1 MNDNILVGKGE
12 ESQVHLLGQYAN
24 RHGLVAGA
32 TGTGKTVTL
41 MMLAEGFS
49 RMGVPVFMA
58 DVKGDMAGLAMQGND
73 NPKILERAE
82 NIGIDNFSF
91 NGNPVSFWD
100 LWNNSGN
107 PIRTSVESIG
117 ATLMARMLDVSDAQ
131 EGVLDVAYHYARE
144 RNIALNTLKDFRA
157 LLTYMAQNREFISTE
172 YGLINSN
179 SIGAIQRRLLTLEND
194 GIDNFFGTP
203 ALELSD
209 FMRNQ
214 NGKGIINILSAESLI
229 LRPRMYSTFL
239 LWLLSELFDKMPE
252 LGDVDKPEL
261 VFFFDEAHLLFDDCS
276 GALLRRVEQVVR
288 LIRSKG
294 VGVYFCSQNPDDIP
308 ETVLGQLGNRVQ
320 HALRAFT
327 PRDQKAVRAAAETF
341 VENPNFDVGDVIT
354 RLGVGEA
361 LTSMLDDK
369 GIPQPVQR
377 TMISPP
383 QCRLGT
389 ISHEERMQIVDNDS
403 LKRKYSN
410 DNNVDTT
417 NKYDPRDDFDDTI
430 DYWNIEPSKNIN
442 PEPESPDNFVT
453 RFMNEFRKA
462 LMFKN

>member
-1 MNDNILVGKGE
+1 MNDTILIGKGD
-12 ESQVHLLGQYAN
+12 ESQVHLLGKYAN

-58 DVKGDMAGLAMQGND
+58 DVKGDMAGLAMQGED
-73 NPKILERAE
+73 NQKIRGRAE
-82 NIGIDNFSF
+82 KIGLDAFDFSS
-91 NGNPVSFWD
+91 NPVSFWD
-100 LWNNSGN
+100 LWDKIGN

-131 EGVLDVAYHYARE
+131 EGVLDVVYHYARE
-144 RNIALNTLKDFRA
+144 RGMPFETLTDFRK
-157 LLTYMAQNREFISTE
+157 LLSHMAQNRESISTE
-172 YGLINSN
+172 YGLISAN
-179 SIGAIQRRLLTLEND
+179 SIGVIQRRLLTLEND

-209 FMRNQ
+209 FMREQ
-214 NGKGIINILSAESLI
+214 NGKGVINILSAESLI

-252 LGDVDKPEL
+252 IGDVDKPRL

-341 VENPNFDVGDVIT
+341 VDNPNINVSDIIT

-377 TMISPP
+377 TIISPP
-383 QCRLGT
+383 QCRIGSIT
-389 ISHEERMQIVDNDS
+389 DDERMTIVNNDS
-403 LKRKYSN
+403 LQEKYAKSEPEPEPIIERDTN
-410 DNNVDTT
+410 DYVEPEPEP
-417 NKYDPRDDFDDTI
+417 DP
-430 DYWNIEPSKNIN
+430 EPE
-442 PEPESPDNFVT
+442 PEPESFGT
-453 RFMNEFRKA
+453 RFKREFLNILLFRRT
-462 LMFKN
+462 

>member
-1 MNDNILVGKGE
+1 MNETILVGQGD
-12 ESQVHLLGQYAN
+12 ESQVHLLGKYAN

-58 DVKGDMAGLAMQGND
+58 DVKGDMAGLSMPGAKKQ
-73 NPKILERAE
+73 KIRDRAE
-82 NIGIDNFSF
+82 KIGLDDFAFAS
-91 NGNPVSFWD
+91 NPVSFWD
-100 LWNNSGN
+100 LWDKVGN

-144 RNIALNTLKDFRA
+144 CDMPLETLKDFRK
-157 LLTYMAQNREFISTE
+157 LLSHMAQNRESISTE
-172 YGLINSN
+172 YGLINAS

-209 FMRNQ
+209 FMREQ
-214 NGKGIINILSAESLI
+214 NGRGMINILSAESLI

-252 LGDVDKPEL
+252 IGDVDKPKL

-294 VGVYFCSQNPDDIP
+294 VGIYFCSQNPDDIP

-327 PRDQKAVRAAAETF
+327 PRDQKAVKAAAETF
-341 VENPNFDVGDVIT
+341 VDNPNIDVIDVIT

-383 QCRLGT
+383 QCRLGSIT
-389 ISHEERMQIVDNDS
+389 EDERSAIVNSDT
-403 LKRKYSN
+403 LKKKYAKPKP
-410 DNNVDTT
+410 VYE
-417 NKYDPRDDFDDTI
+417 YDPDD
-430 DYWNIEPSKNIN
+430 YVEPISEHEPEPE
-442 PEPESPDNFVT
+442 PEPESFGT
-453 RFMNEFRKA
+453 KFKREFLNA
-462 LMFKN
+462 LLLRSAK